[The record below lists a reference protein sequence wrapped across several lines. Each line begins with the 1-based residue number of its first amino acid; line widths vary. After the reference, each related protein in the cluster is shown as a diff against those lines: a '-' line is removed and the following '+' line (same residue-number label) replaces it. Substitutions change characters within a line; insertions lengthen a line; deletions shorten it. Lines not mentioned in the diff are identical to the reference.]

1 MAYPKKSPA
10 VQFHVDCT
18 LETKNRF
25 NAFHKASG
33 FKTKAETFA
42 AIIYTMAA
50 KDTLDPHQME
60 RMERKLDR
68 VLERYDD
75 LI

>member
-10 VQFHVDCT
+10 AQFHVDCV
-18 LETKNRF
+18 LETKNLF
-25 NAFHKASG
+25 NKIHQASG

-42 AIIYTMAA
+42 AVIYTMATQ
-50 KDTLDPHQME
+50 DTLDPHLLTRIE
-60 RMERKLDR
+60 HKLDR

-75 LI
+75 LV